1 MHTLLGTIPARPA
14 ERRAASRFQPTFGT
28 VCRLDRSPARR
39 GVGLV
44 WDISA
49 TGVSMLMAHPPEA
62 GSVLPAELSVEAEGK
77 TLPVS
82 LRVVHVR
89 TVSTGDY
96 FVGAHFGHPLS
107 SDEISPFVT
116 PVLGGPLPTDQA
128 N

>member
-1 MHTLLGTIPARPA
+1 MNTLLGTIPARPA
-14 ERRAASRFQPTFGT
+14 ERRVASRFQPTFGT

-44 WDISA
+44 WDISL

-62 GSVLPAELSVEAEGK
+62 GDMLPAELSVESEGNL
-77 TLPVS
+77 LPIS

-89 TVSTGDY
+89 PVSTGDF
-96 FVGAHFGHPLS
+96 FVGAHFSRQLAP
-107 SDEISPFVT
+107 EEMAPFVT
-116 PVLGGPLPTDQA
+116 PTPGGPLPTAHA